1 MPQVLGSVGMATF
14 TTELEDA
21 IFKVPPQNI
30 EAEQSVLGAILIE
43 NSALYKTVEIIGS
56 DDFYKEAHRKIF
68 FAMLEL
74 SEKNEAIDLV
84 TLTDYLR
91 KKNELESIGGA
102 TYLSLLSNT
111 VPTAANIRYHSK
123 IVYEKALLRNL
134 INTATEIVREGYE
147 DSRDI
152 EELLDHAEN
161 AIFSISE
168 KKIKPSFTA
177 IRDIIKD
184 SFETI
189 ERLSEK
195 KERVTGMPTG
205 FYDLDMLTSG
215 FQPSD
220 LIIVAGR
227 PSMGKT
233 ALCLCVAQH
242 VSIEKKQPV
251 AIFSLEMAK
260 EQLVMRMLCAEARVD
275 SHKLRSGFLGKSD
288 WPRLTTAAGRL
299 SEAPVFIDDT
309 PGTSV
314 LEMKAKARRLKAEHG
329 LNLIIV
335 DYLQLMSGRGERRRG
350 GGDTREQ
357 EISEIS
363 RSLKAL
369 AKELSVPVIALS
381 QLNRAVE
388 SRQDKRPLLADLR
401 ESGAIEQD
409 ADVILFI
416 YREEVYKQ
424 NEETRGIAEIII
436 GKQRNGPVG
445 TVKLAFIDKY
455 TKFENLEKVHGE

>member
-1 MPQVLGSVGMATF
+1 MGTF
-14 TTELEDA
+14 STELEDA
-21 IFKVPPQNI
+21 TYKVPPQNI

-43 NSALYKTVEIIGS
+43 NTALYKAIEIIGI
-56 DDFYKEAHRKIF
+56 DDFYKEAHKKIF
-68 FAMLEL
+68 LSMIEL

-84 TLTDYLR
+84 TLTEYLR
-91 KKNELESIGGA
+91 KKNELDSVGGA
-102 TYLSLLSNT
+102 TYLSLLANT
-111 VPTAANIRYHSK
+111 VPTAANIKYHSK
-123 IVYEKALLRNL
+123 IIYEKALLRNL
-134 INTATEIVREGYE
+134 INTATEIVSYGYE
-147 DSRDI
+147 NSRDI
-152 EELLDHAEN
+152 EELLDYAEN
-161 AIFSISE
+161 AIFRISE
-168 KKIKPSFTA
+168 RKIKPSFSA
-177 IRDIIKD
+177 IKDIIKD

-195 KERVTGMPTG
+195 KERVTGIPTG
-205 FYDLDMLTSG
+205 FHDLDMLTSG

-233 ALCLCVAQH
+233 ALCLCIAQH
-242 VSIEKKQPV
+242 AGIEKGQPV

-260 EQLVMRMLCAEARVD
+260 EQLVIRMLCAEARVD
-275 SHKLRSGFLGKSD
+275 SHKLRSGFLAKSD

-299 SEAPVFIDDT
+299 SEAPIFIDDS

-329 LNLIIV
+329 LSLIVV

-350 GGDTREQ
+350 GPDTREQ

-388 SRQDKRPLLADLR
+388 SRQDKRPLLSDLR

-424 NEETRGIAEIII
+424 TEENKGVAEIII

-445 TVKLAFIDKY
+445 IVKMAFIDKY
-455 TKFENLEKVHGE
+455 TRFENLEKMHGNPDS

>member
-1 MPQVLGSVGMATF
+1 MDRFGTD
-14 TTELEDA
+14 LEDA
-21 IFKVPPQNI
+21 TYKVPPQNI
-30 EAEQSVLGAILIE
+30 DAEQSVLGAILIE
-43 NSALYKTVEIIGS
+43 NDALNKAVEIIS
-56 DDFYKEAHRKIF
+56 IDDFYKEAHRKIYL
-68 FAMLEL
+68 AMIDL

-84 TLTDYLR
+84 TITEYLK
-91 KKNELESIGGA
+91 KKNDLDIVGGA
-102 TYLSLLSNT
+102 TYISQLSNS
-111 VPTAANIRYHSK
+111 VPTAANIRYHAK
-123 IVYEKALLRNL
+123 IVHEKAILRNL
-134 INTATEIVREGYE
+134 IYTATEIVTRGYE
-147 DSRDI
+147 DTRDV
-152 EELLDHAEN
+152 EELLDYAEN
-161 AIFSISE
+161 AIFSIAE

-177 IRDIIKD
+177 ISEIIKD
-184 SFETI
+184 SFEAI

-195 KERVTGMPTG
+195 KERVTGAPSG
-205 FYDLDMLTSG
+205 FFDLDTLTSG

-233 ALCLCVAQH
+233 AFCLGIAQH
-242 VSIEKKQPV
+242 VGIEKGKHV
-251 AIFSLEMAK
+251 AIYSLEMAK
-260 EQLVMRMLCAEARVD
+260 EQLVIRMLCSEARVD
-275 SHKLRSGFLGKSD
+275 SQKLRSGFLSKSD
-288 WPRLTTAAGRL
+288 WPRLTTAASRL
-299 SEAPVFIDDT
+299 SEAPIFIDDT

-329 LNLIIV
+329 LSLIIV
-335 DYLQLMSGRGERRRG
+335 DYLQLMSGRMDRRRG

-388 SRQDKRPLLADLR
+388 ARQDKRPMLADLR

-409 ADVILFI
+409 ADVIIFI
-416 YREEVYKQ
+416 YRDEVYKQ
-424 NEETRGIAEIII
+424 TEENKGRAEIII

-445 TVKLAFIDKY
+445 KVDLAYIDKY
-455 TKFENLEKVHGE
+455 TRFENLEKTHEESY

>member
-1 MPQVLGSVGMATF
+1 MDRFGTD
-14 TTELEDA
+14 LEEA
-21 IFKVPPQNI
+21 IYKVPPQNI
-30 EAEQSVLGAILIE
+30 DAEQSVLGAILIE
-43 NSALYKTVEIIGS
+43 NDALYNAVEILGV
-56 DDFYKEAHRKIF
+56 DDFYKEAHRRIF
-68 FAMLEL
+68 LAMIDL

-84 TLTDYLR
+84 TITEYLK
-91 KKNELESIGGA
+91 KKNDLDIAGGA
-102 TYLSLLSNT
+102 TYISQLSNA
-111 VPTAANIRYHSK
+111 VPTAANIRYHAK
-123 IVYEKALLRNL
+123 IVHEKAILRNL
-134 INTATEIVREGYE
+134 IHTATEIVTRGYE
-147 DSRDI
+147 DTRDV
-152 EELLDHAEN
+152 EELLDYAEN
-161 AIFSISE
+161 SIFNISE

-177 IRDIIKD
+177 VKEIIKN
-184 SFETI
+184 SFEAI

-195 KERVTGMPTG
+195 KERVTGAPTG
-205 FYDLDMLTSG
+205 FLDLDLMTSG
-215 FQPSD
+215 FQPAD

-233 ALCLCVAQH
+233 AFCLSIAQH
-242 VSIEKKQPV
+242 VGIEKGAPV

-260 EQLVMRMLCAEARVD
+260 EQLVIRMLCSESRVD
-275 SHKLRSGFLGKSD
+275 SHKLRSGFLSKSD

-299 SEAPVFIDDT
+299 SEAPIFIDDSA
-309 PGTSV
+309 GTSV

-329 LNLIIV
+329 LSLIVV
-335 DYLQLMSGRGERRRG
+335 DYLQLMSGRSDKRRG
-350 GGDTREQ
+350 GSDNREQ

-388 SRQDKRPLLADLR
+388 SRHDKRPMLADLR

-416 YREEVYKQ
+416 YRDEVYKQ
-424 NEETRGIAEIII
+424 TEENKGLAEIII

-445 TVKLAFIDKY
+445 TVKLAFINSY
-455 TKFENLEKVHGE
+455 TRFENLEKTHEETY

>member
-1 MPQVLGSVGMATF
+1 MTTF
-14 TTELEDA
+14 STDLEDA
-21 IFKVPPQNI
+21 IYKVPPQNI

-43 NSALYKTVEIIGS
+43 NSALYKAMEILNAN
-56 DDFYKEAHRKIF
+56 DFYKEAHRRIF
-68 FAMLEL
+68 LAMIEL
-74 SEKNEAIDLV
+74 SEKNEAIDLI
-84 TLTDYLR
+84 TLAEYLR
-91 KKNELESIGGA
+91 RENELDSIGGA
-102 TYLSLLSNT
+102 TYLSMLTNT

-123 IVYEKALLRNL
+123 IVHEKSLLRNL
-134 INTATEIVREGYE
+134 INTATEIVSRGYE
-147 DSRDI
+147 NSQDI
-152 EELLDHAEN
+152 EELLDYAEN

-168 KKIKPSFTA
+168 KKIRPSFMP
-177 IRDIIKD
+177 IKDIIKD

-195 KERVTGMPTG
+195 KELVTGIPTG
-205 FYDLDMLTSG
+205 FSDLDILTTG

-233 ALCLCVAQH
+233 ALCLCMAQH
-242 VSIEKKQPV
+242 VGIEKGQPV

-260 EQLVMRMLCAEARVD
+260 EQIVMRMLCAEARVD
-275 SHKLRSGFLGKSD
+275 SHRLRSGFLGKSD

-299 SEAPVFIDDT
+299 SEAPIFIDDT
-309 PGTSV
+309 PMTSV

-329 LNLIIV
+329 LNLVIV
-335 DYLQLMSGRGERRRG
+335 DYLQLMSGRGDRRKG
-350 GGDTREQ
+350 GSDTREQ

-369 AKELSVPVIALS
+369 AKELSVPVVALS

-388 SRQDKRPLLADLR
+388 SRHDRRPLLADLR

-424 NEETRGIAEIII
+424 TEENKGIAEIII

-445 TVKLAFIDKY
+445 IVKLAFIDKY
-455 TKFENLEKVHGE
+455 TRFENLERMHVE

>member
-1 MPQVLGSVGMATF
+1 MDRFGTD
-14 TTELEDA
+14 LEEA
-21 IFKVPPQNI
+21 IYKVPPQNI
-30 EAEQSVLGAILIE
+30 DAEQSVLGAILIE
-43 NSALYKTVEIIGS
+43 NDALYNAVEILGV
-56 DDFYKEAHRKIF
+56 DDFYKEAHRRIF
-68 FAMLEL
+68 LAMIDL

-84 TLTDYLR
+84 TITEYLK
-91 KKNELESIGGA
+91 KKNDLDIAGGA
-102 TYLSLLSNT
+102 TYISQLSNA
-111 VPTAANIRYHSK
+111 VPTAANIRYHAR
-123 IVYEKALLRNL
+123 IVHEKAILRNL
-134 INTATEIVREGYE
+134 IHTATEIVTRGYE
-147 DSRDI
+147 DTRDV
-152 EELLDHAEN
+152 EELLDYAEN
-161 AIFSISE
+161 SIFNISE

-177 IRDIIKD
+177 VKEIIKN
-184 SFETI
+184 SFEAI

-195 KERVTGMPTG
+195 KERVTGAPTG
-205 FYDLDMLTSG
+205 FLDLDLMTSG
-215 FQPSD
+215 FQPAD

-233 ALCLCVAQH
+233 AFCLSIAQH
-242 VSIEKKQPV
+242 VGIEKGAPV

-260 EQLVMRMLCAEARVD
+260 EQLVIRMLCSESRVD
-275 SHKLRSGFLGKSD
+275 SHKLRSGFLSKSD

-299 SEAPVFIDDT
+299 SEAPIFIDDSA
-309 PGTSV
+309 GTSV

-329 LNLIIV
+329 LSLIVV
-335 DYLQLMSGRGERRRG
+335 DYLQLMSGRSDKRRG
-350 GGDTREQ
+350 GSDNREQ

-388 SRQDKRPLLADLR
+388 SRHDKRPMLADLR

-416 YREEVYKQ
+416 YRDEVYKQ
-424 NEETRGIAEIII
+424 TEENKGLAEIII

-445 TVKLAFIDKY
+445 TVKLAFINSY
-455 TKFENLEKVHGE
+455 TRFENLEKTHEETY

>member
-1 MPQVLGSVGMATF
+1 MGTYS
-14 TTELEDA
+14 TELEDA
-21 IFKVPPQNI
+21 TYKVPPQNI
-30 EAEQSVLGAILIE
+30 EAEQSILGAILIE
-43 NSALYKTVEIIGS
+43 NTALYKAIELIGIN
-56 DDFYKEAHRKIF
+56 DFYKEAHKKIF
-68 FAMLEL
+68 LSMIEL
-74 SEKNEAIDLV
+74 NEKNEAIDLV
-84 TLTDYLR
+84 TLTEYLR
-91 KKNELESIGGA
+91 KRNELDSVGGA
-102 TYLSLLSNT
+102 TYLSLLANT
-111 VPTAANIRYHSK
+111 VPTAANIKYHSK

-134 INTATEIVREGYE
+134 INTATEIVSCGYE
-147 DSRDI
+147 NSRDI
-152 EELLDHAEN
+152 EELLDYAEN

-168 KKIKPSFTA
+168 KKIKPSFSA
-177 IRDIIKD
+177 IKDIIKD

-195 KERVTGMPTG
+195 KERVTGIPTG

-233 ALCLCVAQH
+233 AFCLCIAQH
-242 VSIEKKQPV
+242 AGIEKGQPV

-260 EQLVMRMLCAEARVD
+260 EQLVIRMLCAEARVD
-275 SHKLRSGFLGKSD
+275 SHKLRSGFLAKSD

-299 SEAPVFIDDT
+299 SEAPIFIDDAA
-309 PGTSV
+309 GTSV

-329 LNLIIV
+329 LSLIIV

-350 GGDTREQ
+350 GPDTREQ

-424 NEETRGIAEIII
+424 TEENKGVAEIII

-445 TVKLAFIDKY
+445 IVKMAFIDKY
-455 TKFENLEKVHGE
+455 TRFENLEKMHGNPDS

>member
-1 MPQVLGSVGMATF
+1 MGTYS
-14 TTELEDA
+14 TELEDA
-21 IFKVPPQNI
+21 TYKVPPQNI
-30 EAEQSVLGAILIE
+30 EAEQSILGAILIE
-43 NSALYKTVEIIGS
+43 NTALYKAIELIGIN
-56 DDFYKEAHRKIF
+56 DFYKEAHKKIF
-68 FAMLEL
+68 LSMIEL
-74 SEKNEAIDLV
+74 NEKNEAIDLV
-84 TLTDYLR
+84 TLTEYLR
-91 KKNELESIGGA
+91 KRNELDSVGGA
-102 TYLSLLSNT
+102 TYLSLLANT
-111 VPTAANIRYHSK
+111 VPTAANIKYHSK

-134 INTATEIVREGYE
+134 INTATEIVSCGYE
-147 DSRDI
+147 NSRDI
-152 EELLDHAEN
+152 EELLDYAEN

-168 KKIKPSFTA
+168 KKIKPSFSA
-177 IRDIIKD
+177 IKDIIKD

-195 KERVTGMPTG
+195 KERVTGIPTG

-233 ALCLCVAQH
+233 AFCLCIAQH
-242 VSIEKKQPV
+242 AGIEKGQPV

-260 EQLVMRMLCAEARVD
+260 EQLVIRMLCAEARVD
-275 SHKLRSGFLGKSD
+275 SHKLRSGFLAKSD

-299 SEAPVFIDDT
+299 SEAPIFIDDAA
-309 PGTSV
+309 GTSV

-329 LNLIIV
+329 LSLIIV

-350 GGDTREQ
+350 GPDTREQ

-416 YREEVYKQ
+416 YRDEVYKQ
-424 NEETRGIAEIII
+424 TEENKGVAEIII

-445 TVKLAFIDKY
+445 VIKMAFIDKY
-455 TKFENLEKVHGE
+455 TRFENLEKMHGDSNH

>member
-1 MPQVLGSVGMATF
+1 MGTF
-14 TTELEDA
+14 STELEDA
-21 IFKVPPQNI
+21 TYKVPPQNI

-43 NSALYKTVEIIGS
+43 NTALYKAIEIIGI
-56 DDFYKEAHRKIF
+56 DDFYKEAHKKIF
-68 FAMLEL
+68 LSMIEL
-74 SEKNEAIDLV
+74 NEKNEAIDLV
-84 TLTDYLR
+84 TLTEYLR
-91 KKNELESIGGA
+91 KKNELDSVGGA
-102 TYLSLLSNT
+102 TYLSLLANT
-111 VPTAANIRYHSK
+111 VPTAANIKYHSK
-123 IVYEKALLRNL
+123 IIYEKALLRNL
-134 INTATEIVREGYE
+134 INTATEIVSYGYE
-147 DSRDI
+147 NSRDI
-152 EELLDHAEN
+152 EELLDYAEN
-161 AIFSISE
+161 AIFRISE
-168 KKIKPSFTA
+168 KKIRPSFSA
-177 IRDIIKD
+177 IKDIIKD

-195 KERVTGMPTG
+195 KERITGIPTG

-233 ALCLCVAQH
+233 ALCLCIAQH
-242 VSIEKKQPV
+242 AGIEKGQPV

-260 EQLVMRMLCAEARVD
+260 EQLVIRMLCAEARVD
-275 SHKLRSGFLGKSD
+275 SHKLRSGFLAKSD

-299 SEAPVFIDDT
+299 SEAPIFIDDS

-329 LNLIIV
+329 LSLIVV

-350 GGDTREQ
+350 GPDTREQ

-388 SRQDKRPLLADLR
+388 SRQDKRPLLSDLR

-424 NEETRGIAEIII
+424 TEENKGVAEIII

-445 TVKLAFIDKY
+445 IVKMAFIDKY
-455 TKFENLEKVHGE
+455 TRFENLEKMHGNPDS

>member
-1 MPQVLGSVGMATF
+1 MGTF
-14 TTELEDA
+14 STELEDA
-21 IFKVPPQNI
+21 TYKVPPQNI

-43 NSALYKTVEIIGS
+43 NTALYKAIEIIGI
-56 DDFYKEAHRKIF
+56 DDFYKEAHKKIF
-68 FAMLEL
+68 LSMIEL

-84 TLTDYLR
+84 TLTEYLR
-91 KKNELESIGGA
+91 KRNELDSVGGA
-102 TYLSLLSNT
+102 TYLSLLANT
-111 VPTAANIRYHSK
+111 VPTAANIKYHSK
-123 IVYEKALLRNL
+123 IIYEKALLRNL
-134 INTATEIVREGYE
+134 INTATEIVSYGYE
-147 DSRDI
+147 NSRDI
-152 EELLDHAEN
+152 EELLDYAEN
-161 AIFSISE
+161 AIFRISE
-168 KKIKPSFTA
+168 KKIKPSFSA
-177 IRDIIKD
+177 IKDIIKD

-195 KERVTGMPTG
+195 KERVTGIPTG

-233 ALCLCVAQH
+233 ALCLCIAQH
-242 VSIEKKQPV
+242 AGIEKGQPV

-260 EQLVMRMLCAEARVD
+260 EQLVIRMLCAEARVD
-275 SHKLRSGFLGKSD
+275 SHKLRSGFLAKSD

-299 SEAPVFIDDT
+299 SEAPIFIDDS

-329 LNLIIV
+329 LSLIVV

-350 GGDTREQ
+350 GPDTREQ

-388 SRQDKRPLLADLR
+388 SRQDKRPLLSDLR

-424 NEETRGIAEIII
+424 TEENKGVAEIII

-445 TVKLAFIDKY
+445 IVKMAFIDKY
-455 TKFENLEKVHGE
+455 TRFENLEKMHGNPDS

>member
-1 MPQVLGSVGMATF
+1 MGTF
-14 TTELEDA
+14 STELEDA
-21 IFKVPPQNI
+21 TYKVPPQNI

-43 NSALYKTVEIIGS
+43 NTALYKAIEIIGI
-56 DDFYKEAHRKIF
+56 DDFYKEAHKKIF
-68 FAMLEL
+68 LSMIEL

-84 TLTDYLR
+84 TLTEYLR
-91 KKNELESIGGA
+91 KRNELDSVGGA
-102 TYLSLLSNT
+102 TYLSLLANT
-111 VPTAANIRYHSK
+111 VPTAANIKYHSK
-123 IVYEKALLRNL
+123 IIYEKALLRNL
-134 INTATEIVREGYE
+134 INTATEIVSYGYE
-147 DSRDI
+147 NSRDI
-152 EELLDHAEN
+152 EELLDYAEN
-161 AIFSISE
+161 AIFRISE
-168 KKIKPSFTA
+168 KKIRPSFSA
-177 IRDIIKD
+177 IKDIIKD

-195 KERVTGMPTG
+195 KERVTGIPTG

-233 ALCLCVAQH
+233 ALCLCIAQH
-242 VSIEKKQPV
+242 AGIEKGQPV

-260 EQLVMRMLCAEARVD
+260 EQLVIRMLCAEARVD
-275 SHKLRSGFLGKSD
+275 SHKLRSGFLAKSD

-299 SEAPVFIDDT
+299 SEAPIFIDDS

-329 LNLIIV
+329 LGLIVV

-350 GGDTREQ
+350 GPDTREQ

-388 SRQDKRPLLADLR
+388 SRQDKRPLLSDLR

-424 NEETRGIAEIII
+424 TEENKGVAEIII

-445 TVKLAFIDKY
+445 IVKMAFIDKY
-455 TKFENLEKVHGE
+455 TRFENLEKMHGNPDS

>member
-1 MPQVLGSVGMATF
+1 MGVFSTD
-14 TTELEDA
+14 TEDA
-21 IFKVPPQNI
+21 TYKIPPQNI

-43 NSALYKTVEIIGS
+43 NNALYKAMEIIVPS
-56 DDFYKEAHRKIF
+56 AFYKEAHKRIF
-68 FAMLEL
+68 LAMLDL
-74 SEKNEAIDLV
+74 NEKNEAIDLV
-84 TLTDYLR
+84 TLTEFLR
-91 KKNELESIGGA
+91 KRNELDSIGGA
-102 TYLSLLSNT
+102 TYLSMLSNT
-111 VPTAANIRYHSK
+111 VPTAANIKYHAK
-123 IVYEKALLRNL
+123 IVYEKSLLRNL
-134 INTATEIVREGYE
+134 ISTATEIISQGYE

-152 EELLDHAEN
+152 EELLDYAEN
-161 AIFSISE
+161 AMFSISE
-168 KKIKPSFTA
+168 KKIRPSFM
-177 IRDIIKD
+177 IIKDIIKD

-195 KERVTGMPTG
+195 KERVTGIPTG

-233 ALCLCVAQH
+233 ALCLCIAQYA
-242 VSIEKKQPV
+242 SIEKGQPV

-260 EQLVMRMLCAEARVD
+260 EQLVIRMLCAEARVD
-275 SHKLRSGFLGKSD
+275 SHKLRSGFLSKSD

-299 SEAPVFIDDT
+299 SEAPIFIDDT

-329 LNLIIV
+329 LSLVVV

-350 GGDTREQ
+350 GSDTREQ

-388 SRQDKRPLLADLR
+388 SRHDKRPMLADLR

-416 YREEVYKQ
+416 YRDEVYKQ
-424 NEETRGIAEIII
+424 NEENKGVAEIII

-445 TVKLAFIDKY
+445 TVKMAFIDKY
-455 TKFENLEKVHGE
+455 TRFENLEKMHGDTDG